1 MFDRWGVAVVSWPKL
16 GGSGWFAWL
25 LLFFHRL
32 FEAEA
37 FAIHLED
44 VAMVGESIQQGMR
57 SCVRPGRFDPP
68 FSNEGALKDRLLVIS
83 RLRRS

>member
-1 MFDRWGVAVVSWPKL
+1 L
-16 GGSGWFAWL
+16 FAGL

-44 VAMVGESIQQGMR
+44 VAMVSESIQQGR
-57 SCVRPGRFDPP
+57 RHAFSLEDLVP
-68 FSNEGALKDRLLVIS
+68 FAERQVARDQQAAAFVAIS
-83 RLRRS
+83 EYLEQKFGSGTAE